1 MLRLGLPH
9 GVEKRELQEI
19 DSNGGWGTYK
29 NDGKRCADFL
39 GGTLRVWGEGK
50 SEQYWIELPPQ
61 SKWRNYFGLTDVM
74 AERITGYRTGGSSPA
89 TAEATGERAKAP
101 LPNIE

>member
-1 MLRLGLPH
+1 MNRLPAEGTKDRKKMEAMLSLGSPH

-19 DSNGGWGTYK
+19 DSNGGWGTYR
-29 NDGKRCADFL
+29 NDGKRYADFL

-50 SEQYWIELPPQ
+50 SERYWIELPPQ

-74 AERITGYRTGGSSPA
+74 AERIA
-89 TAEATGERAKAP
+89 
-101 LPNIE
+101 